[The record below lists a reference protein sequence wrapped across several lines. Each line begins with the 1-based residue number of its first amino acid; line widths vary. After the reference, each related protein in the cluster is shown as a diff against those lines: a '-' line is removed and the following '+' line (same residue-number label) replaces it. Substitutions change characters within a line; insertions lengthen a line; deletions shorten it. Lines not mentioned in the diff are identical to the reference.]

1 MKETDYDELSFK
13 QLLKYAEKGD
23 EWAQYL
29 VGLEYAFPENDEEA
43 DEEEAV
49 RWFSKAAEAGVPEA
63 RFRMAERLF
72 TGSGIEQDPE
82 AAYDLALKVAEEA
95 ANRNVG
101 PALLKLGRMYFDGE
115 GTPKKYTSARIF
127 LERAWE
133 FGQDQAEAAI
143 RVLKHYRY

>member
-1 MKETDYDELSFK
+1 M
-13 QLLKYAEKGD
+13 
-23 EWAQYL
+23 
-29 VGLEYAFPENDEEA
+29 
-43 DEEEAV
+43 
-49 RWFSKAAEAGVPEA
+49 PEA

-95 ANRNVG
+95 ANRNVD

-143 RVLKHYRY
+143 RVLKH

>member
-1 MKETDYDELSFK
+1 MKEIDYDELSFK

-49 RWFSKAAEAGVPEA
+49 
-63 RFRMAERLF
+63 
-72 TGSGIEQDPE
+72 IEQDPE

-143 RVLKHYRY
+143 RVLKH

>member
-1 MKETDYDELSFK
+1 M
-13 QLLKYAEKGD
+13 
-23 EWAQYL
+23 
-29 VGLEYAFPENDEEA
+29 
-43 DEEEAV
+43 
-49 RWFSKAAEAGVPEA
+49 
-63 RFRMAERLF
+63 
-72 TGSGIEQDPE
+72 
-82 AAYDLALKVAEEA
+82 
-95 ANRNVG
+95 G